1 MSFEMF
7 LRLRHRARRR
17 AGVGRSSRAP
27 SCWRALLLAP
37 LLSCTL
43 HHSKQALFA
52 DAAAGAPPPPDARF
66 VTEEDS
72 GLSIFGVFVLAEPDH
87 YAVLL
92 ERLRR
97 DHRCARLLYPQ
108 LDFYTDHWLLIAFPI
123 ARITSLCEPELA
135 IAPPATPTL
144 PPAPAAPPAPPPP
157 EAPAPEGSAPLP
169 SP

>member
-1 MSFEMF
+1 MSLASVFHST
-7 LRLRHRARRR
+7 L
-17 AGVGRSSRAP
+17 G
-27 SCWRALLLAP
+27 ALGLCVLGG
-37 LLSCTL
+37 CTL
-43 HHSKQALFA
+43 YHSKQALY
-52 DAAAGAPPPPDARF
+52 AGALPGEPPAAARF

-123 ARITSLCEPELA
+123 ARVTSLCEPESHGAAALP
-135 IAPPATPTL
+135 IPAL
-144 PPAPAAPPAPPPP
+144 PAAPGWHDRPTSNPP
-157 EAPAPEGSAPLP
+157 EATPPASANP
-169 SP
+169 SPAADTPGRAP